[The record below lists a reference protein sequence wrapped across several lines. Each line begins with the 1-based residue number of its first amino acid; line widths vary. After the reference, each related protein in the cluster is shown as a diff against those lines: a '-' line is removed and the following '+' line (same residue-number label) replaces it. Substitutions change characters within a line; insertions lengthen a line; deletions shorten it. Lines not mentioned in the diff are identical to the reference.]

1 MDDLVLLSLS
11 SSELRLFLA
20 LRHDCDKFGETRIS
34 MEDLSLLTGYGRTAL
49 SLALVGLV
57 EKDLVRVR
65 RIKGVRGRLQSNE
78 YVVVPCSPERTR
90 VAFERGSPRSR
101 ERTSTHVLNKSIKD
115 NITKTI
121 ITEGSSPLAQTQLEE
136 NLNRWSD
143 DDDLPGVGLLD
154 EPSSSVKSKPLSKRS
169 SKNRNERPQAE
180 WTANDVAAEFTFRVY
195 ARMPQVP
202 HTIDTQTLRM
212 RLSVNRKTYGVSA
225 VQELAAM
232 DKFFADER
240 NYRRVEQ
247 KPEKAHFEILQA
259 IAEYIKGNSS
269 SVPVVAV
276 DKVLE
281 MDYVSASDGR
291 KFENNM
297 PGRAAMK
304 RHEEKSKG

>member
-34 MEDLSLLTGYGRTAL
+34 MEELSSLTGYGRTAL

-57 EKDLVRVR
+57 ERDLVRVR
-65 RIKGVRGRLQSNE
+65 RIKGVRGRLQANE
-78 YVVVPCSPERTR
+78 YTVVPCSPERTR
-90 VAFERGSPRSR
+90 MGSPRSL
-101 ERTSTHVLNKSIKD
+101 EQTSTRVLSKSLKVKL
-115 NITKTI
+115 TKTI
-121 ITEGSSPLAQTQLEE
+121 TTEGTSPLAQSQPLEE
-136 NLNRWSD
+136 KMNRWSD

-154 EPSSSVKSKPLSKRS
+154 EPVAQKSVKPLSKKS
-169 SKNRNERPQAE
+169 SKNRNERPRAE

-195 ARMPQVP
+195 ARMPNVP

-212 RLSVNRKTYGVSA
+212 RLSVNRKTYGVNA

-259 IAEYIKGNSS
+259 IAEHIKSTSS
-269 SVPVVAV
+269 PVLQPVGV

-297 PGRAAMK
+297 PGRAALQ
-304 RHEEKSKG
+304 RYEEKLKG